1 MDQNKDNQHG
11 MSTEERKASLSLA
24 AIFCLR
30 MLGLFLI
37 LPVFALYAEDL
48 EGVTPLLI
56 GAAIGAYGL
65 TQAILQIPF
74 GMLSDRIGRKPVI
87 IMGLL
92 IFAAGSVVAA
102 NADTIWGII
111 AGRLLQGSGAIAAAI
126 MALAADL
133 SREEHRTK
141 MMATIGISIG
151 MAFTVS
157 LILGPLLN
165 SVVGVPGIFWFT
177 AVLAIGGV
185 LVVIF
190 IVPTPKDSH
199 FHRDTEPVPA
209 QFSSVLSNPN
219 LLRLDFGI
227 LILHMVLTALFL
239 SFPLALRDQGLEV
252 ADHWHVYL
260 PVMVLAM
267 GAMVPFIII
276 AEKRRKMK
284 PIFLGAISVLA
295 LSLFLLYFGADS
307 LYGLIGGL
315 FLFFTAFNLLEASL
329 PSLISKI
336 APAESKGT
344 AMGVYTSSQFIG
356 AFLGGIVGG
365 WVHSAL
371 GLEAVFLVSAMGVLL
386 WLISAWGMAKPS
398 HLSNSLLRVGE
409 VDESEAAQL
418 VEQLLAL
425 PGVEEAVVIA
435 EDGIAYLKVD
445 SKILDRAALDDFAVH
460 NA

>member
-1 MDQNKDNQHG
+1 MGNNRHNHGG
-11 MSTEERKASLSLA
+11 MSAEERKSALSLA

-37 LPVFALYAEDL
+37 LPVFAIYAEQL

-87 IMGLL
+87 IIGLL
-92 IFAAGSVVAA
+92 IFAVGSVIAA

-111 AGRLLQGSGAIAAAI
+111 LGRLLQGSGAIAAAI

-133 SREEHRTK
+133 SRETQRTK

-151 MAFTVS
+151 MAFGLA
-157 LILGPLLN
+157 LILGPILN
-165 SVVGVPGIFWFT
+165 SLIGVPGIFWLT
-177 AVLAIGGV
+177 ALLALGGV
-185 LVVIF
+185 LIIIF
-190 IVPTPKDSH
+190 VVPTPKESH
-199 FHRDTEPVPA
+199 FHRDAEPVPA
-209 QFSSVLSNPN
+209 QFGSVLRNPN

-239 SFPLALRDQGLEV
+239 SFPLALRDQGLDV
-252 ADHWHVYL
+252 ADHWQVYL
-260 PVMVLAM
+260 SVMVLAM
-267 GAMVPFIII
+267 AAMVPFIII

-284 PIFLGAISVLA
+284 PVFLSAIAALA
-295 LSLFLLYFGADS
+295 LSLFGLYLAADS
-307 LYGLIGGL
+307 FYGLVAGL

-365 WVHSAL
+365 WVHSHY
-371 GLEAVFLVSAMGVLL
+371 GLEAVFLFSAIGVTF
-386 WLISAWGMAKPS
+386 WLAAAWGMAKPS
-398 HLSNSLLRVGE
+398 HLTNSLLRVGD
-409 VDESEAAQL
+409 VDEAQAALL
-418 VEQLLAL
+418 VKQLLNL
-425 PGVEEAVVIA
+425 PGVEEAVVIV

-445 SKILDRAALDDFAVH
+445 SRLLEPDALDAFAVQET
-460 NA
+460 

>member
-1 MDQNKDNQHG
+1 
-11 MSTEERKASLSLA
+11 MSAEERKASLSLA
-24 AIFCLR
+24 AIFALR

-37 LPVFALYAEDL
+37 LPVFALYAEHL

-65 TQAILQIPF
+65 TQAMLQIPF

-87 IMGLL
+87 IIGLL
-92 IFAAGSVVAA
+92 IFAVGSVVAA
-102 NADTIWGII
+102 SADTIWGII

-157 LILGPLLN
+157 LILGPMLN
-165 SVVGVPGIFWFT
+165 SAVGVPGIFWVT
-177 AVLAIGGV
+177 ALLAMGGV
-185 LVVIF
+185 LVVVF
-190 IVPTPKDSH
+190 IVPTPKESH
-199 FHRDTEPVPA
+199 LHRDTEPVPA
-209 QFSSVLSNPN
+209 QFKNVLSNPN

-239 SFPLALRDQGLEV
+239 SFPLMLRDQGLAVE
-252 ADHWHVYL
+252 DHWQVYL
-260 PVMVLAM
+260 PVMTLAM
-267 GAMVPFIII
+267 GSMVPFIII
-276 AEKRRKMK
+276 AEKRSKMK
-284 PIFLGAISVLA
+284 PIFLGAISALA
-295 LSLFLLYFGADS
+295 LSLFALYFSADS
-307 LYGLIGGL
+307 FYGLIAGL
-315 FLFFTAFNLLEASL
+315 FIFFTAFNLLEASL

-356 AFLGGIVGG
+356 AFLGGILGG
-365 WVHSAL
+365 WVHAVL
-371 GLEAVFLVSAMGVLL
+371 GLEAVFLAAAFGVLL
-386 WLISAWGMAKPS
+386 WLLVASGMAKPS
-398 HLSNSLLRVGE
+398 HLTNSLLRVGT
-409 VDESEAAQL
+409 VDESEASLL
-418 VEQLLAL
+418 VDQLLAL

-435 EDGIAYLKVD
+435 EEGVAYLKVD
-445 SKILDRAALDDFAVH
+445 SKTVDREALDAFAATAH
-460 NA
+460 KA

>member
-1 MDQNKDNQHG
+1 MSANRKKQSG
-11 MSTEERKASLSLA
+11 MSAEERKASFSLA
-24 AIFCLR
+24 GIFCLR

-37 LPVFALYAEDL
+37 LPVFALYAEQFD
-48 EGVTPLLI
+48 EVTPLLI

-65 TQAILQIPF
+65 TQAVLQIPF

-87 IMGLL
+87 IIGLL
-92 IFAAGSVVAA
+92 IFAVGSVVAA
-102 NADTIWGII
+102 TADTIWGII
-111 AGRLLQGSGAIAAAI
+111 FGRLLQGSGAIAAAI

-157 LILGPLLN
+157 LIVGPMLN
-165 SVVGVPGIFWFT
+165 SVIGVSGIFWVT
-177 AVLAIGGV
+177 ALLALGGV

-190 IVPTPKDSH
+190 IVPTPQNSQ

-209 QFSSVLSNPN
+209 QFKSVLSNPN

-239 SFPLALRDQGLEV
+239 SFPLALRDQGLAV

-260 PVMVLAM
+260 PVMTLAM
-267 GAMVPFIII
+267 AAMFPFIII
-276 AEKRRKMK
+276 AEKQRKMK
-284 PIFLGAISVLA
+284 QVFLGAISILA
-295 LSLFLLYFGADS
+295 LSLFGLYFGSDS
-307 LYGLIGGL
+307 FYGLIAGL
-315 FLFFTAFNLLEASL
+315 FFFFTAFNLLEASL

-344 AMGVYTSSQFIG
+344 AMGVYSSSQFIG
-356 AFLGGIVGG
+356 AFLGGIIGG

-371 GLEAVFLVSAMGVLL
+371 GLEAVFLASALGVLL
-386 WLISAWGMAKPS
+386 WLIAALGMAKPS
-398 HLSNSLLRVGE
+398 YLTNTLLRVGT
-409 VDESEAAQL
+409 VDESEVSQL
-418 VEQLLAL
+418 VDRLLAL

-435 EDGIAYLKVD
+435 EEGIAYLKVD
-445 SKILDRAALDDFAVH
+445 NKVLDQDALDDFAAH

>member
-1 MDQNKDNQHG
+1 
-11 MSTEERKASLSLA
+11 MSVEERKASLSLA
-24 AIFCLR
+24 AIFALR

-37 LPVFALYAEDL
+37 LPVFALYAEHLD
-48 EGVTPLLI
+48 GVTPLLI
-56 GAAIGAYGL
+56 GTAIGAYGL
-65 TQAILQIPF
+65 TQAVLQIPF

-87 IMGLL
+87 IIGLL

-102 NADTIWGII
+102 SADTIWGII

-157 LILGPLLN
+157 LILGPMLN
-165 SVVGVPGIFWFT
+165 SAVGVPGIFWVT
-177 AVLAIGGV
+177 ALLAMGGV

-190 IVPTPKDSH
+190 IVPTPKVSH
-199 FHRDTEPVPA
+199 LHRDTEPVPA
-209 QFSSVLSNPN
+209 QFKNVLSNPN

-239 SFPLALRDQGLEV
+239 SFPLMLRDQGLAVE
-252 ADHWHVYL
+252 DHWQVYL
-260 PVMVLAM
+260 PVMTLAM

-276 AEKRRKMK
+276 AEKRGKMK
-284 PIFLGAISVLA
+284 PIFLGAISALA
-295 LSLFLLYFGADS
+295 LSLFALYLSADS
-307 LYGLIGGL
+307 FYGLVAGL

-356 AFLGGIVGG
+356 AFLGGILGG

-371 GLEAVFLVSAMGVLL
+371 GLEAVFLAAAFGVLL
-386 WLISAWGMAKPS
+386 WLLAASGMAKPS
-398 HLSNSLLRVGE
+398 HLTNSLLRVGA
-409 VDESEAAQL
+409 VDASEASLL
-418 VEQLLAL
+418 VDRLLAL

-435 EDGIAYLKVD
+435 EEGVAYLKVD
-445 SKILDRAALDDFAVH
+445 SKTVDRKALDAFAATAH
-460 NA
+460 KA

>member
-1 MDQNKDNQHG
+1 MGANRKKQSG
-11 MSTEERKASLSLA
+11 MSAEERKASFSLA
-24 AIFCLR
+24 GIFCLR

-37 LPVFALYAEDL
+37 LPVFALYAEQLD
-48 EGVTPLLI
+48 EVTPLLI

-65 TQAILQIPF
+65 TQAVLQIPF

-87 IMGLL
+87 IIGLL
-92 IFAAGSVVAA
+92 IFAVGSVVAA
-102 NADTIWGII
+102 TADTIWGII
-111 AGRLLQGSGAIAAAI
+111 FGRLLQGSGAIAAAI

-157 LILGPLLN
+157 LILGPMLN
-165 SVVGVPGIFWFT
+165 SVIGVSGIFWVT
-177 AVLAIGGV
+177 ALLALGGV

-190 IVPTPKDSH
+190 IVPTPQNSQ

-209 QFSSVLSNPN
+209 QFKSVLNNPD

-239 SFPLALRDQGLEV
+239 SFPLALRDQGLAV

-260 PVMVLAM
+260 PVMTLAM
-267 GAMVPFIII
+267 ASMVPFIII
-276 AEKRRKMK
+276 AEKQRKMK
-284 PIFLGAISVLA
+284 QVFLGAISVLA
-295 LSLFLLYFGADS
+295 LSLFGLYFGSDS
-307 LYGLIGGL
+307 FYGLIAGL
-315 FLFFTAFNLLEASL
+315 FFFFTAFNLLEASL

-344 AMGVYTSSQFIG
+344 AMGVYSSSQFIG
-356 AFLGGIVGG
+356 AFLGGIIGG
-365 WVHSAL
+365 LVHSVL
-371 GLEAVFLVSAMGVLL
+371 GLEAVFLASALGVLL
-386 WLISAWGMAKPS
+386 WLITALGMAKPS
-398 HLSNSLLRVGE
+398 HLTNTLLRVGTVE
-409 VDESEAAQL
+409 ESEVSQL
-418 VEQLLAL
+418 VDRLLAL

-445 SKILDRAALDDFAVH
+445 NKVLDQDALDDFATH

>member
-1 MDQNKDNQHG
+1 
-11 MSTEERKASLSLA
+11 MSAEERKASLSLA
-24 AIFCLR
+24 AIFALR

-37 LPVFALYAEDL
+37 LPVFALYAEHL

-65 TQAILQIPF
+65 TQAMLQIPF

-87 IMGLL
+87 IIGLL
-92 IFAAGSVVAA
+92 IFAVGSVVAA
-102 NADTIWGII
+102 SADTIWGII

-157 LILGPLLN
+157 LILGPMLN
-165 SVVGVPGIFWFT
+165 SAVGVPGIFWVT
-177 AVLAIGGV
+177 ALLAMGGV
-185 LVVIF
+185 VVVIF
-190 IVPTPKDSH
+190 IVPTPKVSH
-199 FHRDTEPVPA
+199 LHRDTEPVPA
-209 QFSSVLSNPN
+209 QFKNVLSNPD

-239 SFPLALRDQGLEV
+239 SFPLMLRDQGLAVE
-252 ADHWHVYL
+252 DHWQVYL
-260 PVMVLAM
+260 PVMTLAM
-267 GAMVPFIII
+267 GSMVPFIII
-276 AEKRRKMK
+276 AEKRSKMK
-284 PIFLGAISVLA
+284 PIFLSAISALA
-295 LSLFLLYFGADS
+295 FSLFTLYFSADS
-307 LYGLIGGL
+307 FYGLIAGL
-315 FLFFTAFNLLEASL
+315 FVFFTAFNLLEASL

-356 AFLGGIVGG
+356 AFLGGILGG
-365 WVHSAL
+365 WVHTVL
-371 GLEAVFLVSAMGVLL
+371 GLEAVFLAAAFGALL
-386 WLISAWGMAKPS
+386 WLLIAFGMAKPS
-398 HLSNSLLRVGE
+398 HLTNSLLRVGT
-409 VDESEAAQL
+409 VDASEASLL
-418 VEQLLAL
+418 VDRLLAL

-435 EDGIAYLKVD
+435 EEGVAYLKVD
-445 SKILDRAALDDFAVH
+445 SKMVDREALDAFAATAH
-460 NA
+460 KA

>member
-1 MDQNKDNQHG
+1 
-11 MSTEERKASLSLA
+11 MSAEERKASLSLA
-24 AIFCLR
+24 AIFALR

-37 LPVFALYAEDL
+37 LPVFALYAEHL

-65 TQAILQIPF
+65 TQAALQIPF

-87 IMGLL
+87 IIGLL
-92 IFAAGSVVAA
+92 IFAVGSVVAA
-102 NADTIWGII
+102 SADTIWGII

-157 LILGPLLN
+157 LILGPMLN
-165 SVVGVPGIFWFT
+165 SAVGVPGIFWVT
-177 AVLAIGGV
+177 ALLAMGGV

-190 IVPTPKDSH
+190 IVPTPKASH
-199 FHRDTEPVPA
+199 LHRDTEPVPA
-209 QFSSVLSNPN
+209 QFKNVLSNPN

-239 SFPLALRDQGLEV
+239 SFPLMLRDQGLAVE
-252 ADHWHVYL
+252 DHWQVYL
-260 PVMVLAM
+260 PVMTLAM
-267 GAMVPFIII
+267 GSMVPFIII
-276 AEKRRKMK
+276 AEKRNKMK
-284 PIFLGAISVLA
+284 PIFLGAISALA
-295 LSLFLLYFGADS
+295 LSLFALYFSADS
-307 LYGLIGGL
+307 FYGLVAGL
-315 FLFFTAFNLLEASL
+315 FIFFTAFNLLEASL

-356 AFLGGIVGG
+356 AFLGGILGG
-365 WVHSAL
+365 WVHSAF
-371 GLEAVFLVSAMGVLL
+371 GLETVFLAAAFGVLL
-386 WLISAWGMAKPS
+386 WLLAASGMAKPS
-398 HLSNSLLRVGE
+398 HLTNSLLRVGT
-409 VDESEAAQL
+409 VDESEASLL
-418 VEQLLAL
+418 VDRLLAL

-435 EDGIAYLKVD
+435 EEGVAYLKVD
-445 SKILDRAALDDFAVH
+445 NKVVDRKALDAFAATAH
-460 NA
+460 KA